1 MVNVGTLATRKQI
14 TCHRRWR
21 DNLSL
26 GLFEKAVL
34 LIIKVELPH
43 QERLKTKKRFWHSPA
58 LSYIFGHKCLAD
70 CMM

>member
-1 MVNVGTLATRKQI
+1 MVNVGTLATHKQI

-26 GLFEKAVL
+26 GLFEKAIL

-43 QERLKTKKRFWHSPA
+43 QERLKTKNHILLILPRTVVHFWTQMP
-58 LSYIFGHKCLAD
+58 G
-70 CMM
+70 

>member
-1 MVNVGTLATRKQI
+1 MVNVVTLATRKQI

-43 QERLKTKKRFWHSPA
+43 QERLKTKND
-58 LSYIFGHKCLAD
+58 SYFY
-70 CMM
+70 

>member
-1 MVNVGTLATRKQI
+1 MVNVGTLATHKQI

-26 GLFEKAVL
+26 GLFEKAIL

-43 QERLKTKKRFWHSPA
+43 QERLKTKRI
-58 LSYIFGHKCLAD
+58 IFY
-70 CMM
+70 